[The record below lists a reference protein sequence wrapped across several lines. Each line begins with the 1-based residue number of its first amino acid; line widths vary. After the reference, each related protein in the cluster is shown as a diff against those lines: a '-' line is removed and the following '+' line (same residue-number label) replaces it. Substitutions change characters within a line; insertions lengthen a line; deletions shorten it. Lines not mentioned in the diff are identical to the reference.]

1 MLATDL
7 QPTRTETRLEL
18 LLRSLVRRHGG
29 DLDAGQRALQ
39 EHFTEEEWGQVL
51 YDWEWNR
58 REGQDLPDGDWA
70 SLVVQAGRGWGKAL
84 ALDTPLPTP
93 TGWTTMG
100 DVRPGDWLID
110 ERGRPCSVTYA
121 TEVQLNRRC
130 FRVRFDDGSEIVA
143 DGDHRWLTWTKQAR
157 KARGRSQR
165 PRSGS
170 LVRTT
175 DEIRATLIVDHG
187 ERNHSIELAAPID
200 LADAI
205 LPVDP
210 YVLGLWLGDG
220 SSAGGDI
227 TISDRDAP
235 ELMALLRAAG
245 EPVTGSA
252 HRSGL
257 SKASC
262 ATYRV
267 GGLTRIRDA
276 VTGRMTGNGSLT
288 TRLRLL
294 GLLGNKHVPISYLRS
309 AEAQRLALM
318 QGLMDSDGSAQAGG
332 HVEFCTTKRVLAD
345 GAFELAVTLG
355 MKPTLAEERARLNGR
370 DCGPRFRVSWTTHQP
385 VFRLAR
391 KAARL
396 RQTVAQGNRT
406 RHRYIVAV
414 DPVDSVPVRC
424 IQVDSPSHLFLAGR
438 AMIPTHNTR
447 FGAEAVRKWAEEGE
461 PNPIYIIGPTGD
473 DVRSVMVE
481 GNESGIM
488 AMSRPDFRPIYE
500 PSKRRLIWPN
510 GVIAYTRSGDRPDRL
525 RGPQGSKAWVDE
537 LCAMRYADQVR
548 DQLDLMIRLGDPR
561 VVYTT
566 TPRPTQV
573 FREIIREPDTVV
585 LRGTTLEN
593 RRHLSKKFMK
603 RVYRKYEGTRLGRQ
617 ELGGEILDDNPG
629 ALWKIAMIEKH
640 RVVTAPPDLLQV
652 VEGVDPAVTS
662 DEKSAETG
670 IVVVATAM
678 CRCKGKNPE
687 RHAFVLA
694 DLSDIMTPDEWAK
707 AVAKGYHDHRADR
720 VVAEVN
726 NGGDL
731 VESNLRTLGDS
742 DISYEAVHASRGKAI
757 RAEPVS
763 ALYEQG
769 KVHHVGAFAKLEDQ
783 MTQWNPLT
791 DRKSPDR
798 LDALVWALTHLMLGE
813 IEGPSMWDV
822 L

>member
-29 DLDAGQRALQ
+29 ALAAGQRALQ
-39 EHFTEEEWGQVL
+39 EYFTEDAWGVVL

-70 SLVVQAGRGWGKAL
+70 SLVVQAGRGWGK
-84 ALDTPLPTP
+84 
-93 TGWTTMG
+93 
-100 DVRPGDWLID
+100 
-110 ERGRPCSVTYA
+110 
-121 TEVQLNRRC
+121 
-130 FRVRFDDGSEIVA
+130 
-143 DGDHRWLTWTKQAR
+143 
-157 KARGRSQR
+157 
-165 PRSGS
+165 
-170 LVRTT
+170 
-175 DEIRATLIVDHG
+175 
-187 ERNHSIELAAPID
+187 
-200 LADAI
+200 
-205 LPVDP
+205 
-210 YVLGLWLGDG
+210 
-220 SSAGGDI
+220 
-227 TISDRDAP
+227 
-235 ELMALLRAAG
+235 
-245 EPVTGSA
+245 
-252 HRSGL
+252 
-257 SKASC
+257 
-262 ATYRV
+262 
-267 GGLTRIRDA
+267 
-276 VTGRMTGNGSLT
+276 
-288 TRLRLL
+288 
-294 GLLGNKHVPISYLRS
+294 
-309 AEAQRLALM
+309 
-318 QGLMDSDGSAQAGG
+318 
-332 HVEFCTTKRVLAD
+332 
-345 GAFELAVTLG
+345 
-355 MKPTLAEERARLNGR
+355 
-370 DCGPRFRVSWTTHQP
+370 
-385 VFRLAR
+385 
-391 KAARL
+391 
-396 RQTVAQGNRT
+396 
-406 RHRYIVAV
+406 
-414 DPVDSVPVRC
+414 
-424 IQVDSPSHLFLAGR
+424 
-438 AMIPTHNTR
+438 TR

-573 FREIIREPDTVV
+573 FREILREPDTVV
-585 LRGTTLEN
+585 RRGTTLEN
-593 RRHLSKKFMK
+593 KRHLSRKFMA

-617 ELGGEILDDNPG
+617 ELGGEVLDDNPG
-629 ALWKIAMIEKH
+629 ALWKIAMVEKH
-640 RVVTAPPDLLQV
+640 RVLSAPADLLRV
-652 VEGVDPAVTS
+652 ALGVDPAVSS

-670 IVVVATAM
+670 IVVAAAAN
-678 CRCKGKNPE
+678 CFCKGGARPE
-687 RHAFVLA
+687 VHAFVL
-694 DLSDIMTPDEWAK
+694 DDVSDVYTPDEWAK
-707 AVAKGYHDHRADR
+707 AVAAAYHKHRADR

-763 ALYEQG
+763 SLYEQG

-798 LDALVWALTHLMLGE
+798 LDALVWVLTLLMLGE
-813 IEGPSMWDV
+813 VMGPSILDV
-822 L
+822 A